1 MPKQMIEIDV
11 PEGMEIDTV
20 HEVLP
25 SRFSCDYTVQ
35 FKKKE
40 PKYIEVREYLITTHD
55 GVTVHHSAQ
64 KGISNIKL
72 IEEST
77 NFMRWI
83 DKDWR
88 NVKI

>member
-1 MPKQMIEIDV
+1 MKQMIEIDV
-11 PEGMEIDTV
+11 PEGR
-20 HEVLP
+20 EV
-25 SRFSCDYTVQ
+25 DYVIPLYSYGLTQDVRI
-35 FKKKE
+35 FLKKKE
-40 PKYIEVREYLITTHD
+40 PEYIEVREYLITTHD

-64 KGISNIKL
+64 KGTSNIKL

-88 NVKI
+88 KVEI